1 MIVVTGGA
9 GLIGSSVV
17 WKLNER
23 GVSDLLIVDHNPNG
37 TKDDNL
43 SPLRYSQYEDKAH
56 FIKLLLED
64 KYGDG
69 IDAIIHLGACSDT
82 TETDKEYLYKNNFEY
97 TRKLAEFAVEN
108 RIRFIY
114 ASSAAT
120 YGNGENG
127 YSDDE
132 SLIPTYEPL
141 NEYARSKQ
149 MFDLWA
155 IEEGIIDKIVGL
167 KYFNIFGPNEGHKRN
182 MRSMV
187 LKAYEQIFATG
198 KVSLFKSHIADY
210 EDGEQKRDF
219 LYVKDAADMTLYFL
233 DNPQLLGIYN
243 IGSGKAETW
252 NDLIGSLFQ
261 SLDMEPKIEY
271 IDMPEKIRDQY
282 QYYTKA
288 DMTKF
293 SKLNY
298 SKTAMS
304 LPDSVDDYV
313 QGYLLPGKNIGE

>member
-1 MIVVTGGA
+1 MIIVTGGA

-23 GVSDLLIVDHNPNG
+23 GISDLLIVDHNPNG
-37 TKDDNL
+37 SKDGNL
-43 SPLRYSQYEDKAH
+43 FPLKYSYYVDKAD
-56 FIKLLLED
+56 FFKPLLEG
-64 KYGDG
+64 KYDE
-69 IDAIIHLGACSDT
+69 IEAIIHLGACSDT
-82 TETDKEYLYKNNFEY
+82 TETDKEYLYRNNFEY
-97 TRKLAEFAVEN
+97 TRKLAEFAVYNE
-108 RIRFIY
+108 IRFIY

-127 YSDDE
+127 YSDEE

-155 IEEGIIDKIVGL
+155 IEEGLIDKIVGL
-167 KYFNIFGPNEGHKRN
+167 KYFNIYGPNEGHKGN
-182 MRSMV
+182 MKSMV

-198 KVSLFKSHIADY
+198 KVNLFRSLRDDY
-210 EDGEQKRDF
+210 EDGEQRRDF
-219 LYVKDAADMTLYFL
+219 LYVKDAAGMTLYFL
-233 DNPQLLGIYN
+233 DNPQIYGIYN
-243 IGSGKAETW
+243 IGSGMAETW
-252 NDLIGSLFQ
+252 NELIGNLFQ

-271 IDMPEKIRDQY
+271 IDMPENIRNHY

-293 SKLNY
+293 QKLGYN
-298 SKTAMS
+298 
-304 LPDSVDDYV
+304 DSSMQLQEAVNDYI
-313 QGYLLPGKNIGE
+313 QNYLLTGSHLGE

>member
-1 MIVVTGGA
+1 GIT
-9 GLIGSSVV
+9 
-17 WKLNER
+17 
-23 GVSDLLIVDHNPNG
+23 DLLIVDHNPNG
-37 TKDDNL
+37 TKDANL
-43 SPLRYSQYEDKAH
+43 NPLKYSQYVDKYD
-56 FIKLLLED
+56 FIKPLLEG

-141 NEYARSKQ
+141 NEYARYKQ

-155 IEEGIIDKIVGL
+155 IEEGIINKIVGL
-167 KYFNIFGPNEGHKRN
+167 KYFNIFGPNEGHKGN

-187 LKAYEQIFATG
+187 LKAYEQIFASG
-198 KVSLFKSHIADY
+198 KVNLFKSHIADY

-219 LYVKDAADMTLYFL
+219 LYVKDAADMTLFFL
-233 DNPQLLGIYN
+233 DNPQLSGIYN

-252 NDLIGSLFQ
+252 NELIGSLFQ

-271 IDMPEKIRDQY
+271 IDMPDKIRDQY

-313 QGYLLPGKNIGE
+313 QGYLLSGKNIGE

>member
-1 MIVVTGGA
+1 MIIVTGGA

-43 SPLRYSQYEDKAH
+43 SLLRYSQYLDKAD
-56 FIKLLLED
+56 FIKPLLEG

-97 TRKLAEFAVEN
+97 TRKLAEFAVDN
-108 RIRFIY
+108 GVRFIY

-155 IEEGIIDKIVGL
+155 IEEGIINKIVGL
-167 KYFNIFGPNEGHKRN
+167 KYFNIFGPNEGHKGN

-198 KVSLFKSHIADY
+198 KVSLFRSHIADY

-233 DNPQLLGIYN
+233 DNPQLSGIYN

-252 NDLIGSLFQ
+252 NELIGSLFQ

-271 IDMPEKIRDQY
+271 IDMPDKIRDQY

-313 QGYLLPGKNIGE
+313 QGYLLSGKNIGE

>member
-1 MIVVTGGA
+1 MIIVTGGA
-9 GLIGSSVV
+9 GLIGSNIV
-17 WKLNER
+17 WNLNER
-23 GVSDLLIVDHNPNG
+23 GISDLMIVDHNHNG
-37 TKDDNL
+37 TKSRNL
-43 SPLRYSQYEDKAH
+43 NPLRYSQYVDKAD
-56 FIKLLLED
+56 FIKPLLDGEF
-64 KYGDG
+64 GDN
-69 IDAIIHLGACSDT
+69 IEAIIHLGACSDT

-108 RIRFIY
+108 GIRFIY

-127 YSDDE
+127 YSDEE

-155 IEEGIIDKIVGL
+155 IEEGIINKIVGL
-167 KYFNIFGPNEGHKRN
+167 KYFNIFGPNEGHKGN

-198 KVSLFKSHIADY
+198 KVSLFKSHIDDY

-219 LYVKDAADMTLYFL
+219 LYVKDAADMTLFFL
-233 DNPQLLGIYN
+233 DNPQLSGIYN

-261 SLDMEPKIEY
+261 SLDMEPNIEY
-271 IDMPEKIRDQY
+271 IDMPENIRNQY

-298 SKTAMS
+298 SKTSMS

-313 QGYLLPGKNIGE
+313 QGYLLPGNHIGE